1 MDQSSPMPFSTDSAT
16 YSQSS
21 LIDLSISI
29 TLDLPKA
36 FWQLNVATKDQEKT
50 TLSIPGMSIAFKR
63 ACFGLKNV
71 PAIFQNIMSSIFDI
85 PGVFIYIDDVII
97 VASTFDEFLD
107 KIRAVLSNARS
118 RRVNIG
124 LQKCTFT
131 TCNYPIKILGHVF
144 FKKTRSIDSSRIS
157 ALVELPPPKNVKEVR
172 SFVGSVNYLR
182 DWLPQ
187 ISEELA
193 PIIELTRGSESGNRA
208 PPIKWTHDHQLR
220 FERIKRMIIDHVPL
234 SLPDKD
240 SKILIST
247 DASDLA
253 VGGVIWQEM
262 PPCAPAGTPPN
273 RQKGDPSLVFQQD
286 PPKLTKELEHHTER
300 TVRDHIDP
308 YRIHSV
314 RLPPKPKAHDLY
326 GPQEHCFLVFC
337 SGKEPYR
344 EAMDPHP
351 GRIFN

>member
-1 MDQSSPMPFSTDSAT
+1 MN
-16 YSQSS
+16 S
-21 LIDLSISI
+21 LTRSELFCP
-29 TLDLPKA
+29 TL
-36 FWQLNVATKDQEKT
+36 
-50 TLSIPGMSIAFKR
+50 
-63 ACFGLKNV
+63 V
-71 PAIFQNIMSSIFDI
+71 PAE
-85 PGVFIYIDDVII
+85 
-97 VASTFDEFLD
+97 STLACRNAHSP
-107 KIRAVLSNARS
+107 RA
-118 RRVNIG
+118 
-124 LQKCTFT
+124 T
-131 TCNYPIKILGHVF
+131 TQSKFLGHVF

-262 PPCAPAGTPPN
+262 PPCAPCRYPLIDRKVTLSRSSAGSSKTHK
-273 RQKGDPSLVFQQD
+273 RIGA
-286 PPKLTKELEHHTER
+286 
-300 TVRDHIDP
+300 P
-308 YRIHSV
+308 YRKNCTRS
-314 RLPPKPKAHDLY
+314 Y
-326 GPQEHCFLVFC
+326 
-337 SGKEPYR
+337 
-344 EAMDPHP
+344 
-351 GRIFN
+351 

>member
-1 MDQSSPMPFSTDSAT
+1 MTSASQREHFFLCKCPCRTSSFFLFFKASPFRRSICFCKYPFRTTGLSLVSPYFCSSRNSFI
-16 YSQSS
+16 YSP
-21 LIDLSISI
+21 IFTPSI
-29 TLDLPKA
+29 TP
-36 FWQLNVATKDQEKT
+36 TQEVCLT
-50 TLSIPGMSIAFKR
+50 R
-63 ACFGLKNV
+63 HV
-71 PAIFQNIMSSIFDI
+71 SSFESFSH
-85 PGVFIYIDDVII
+85 VYV
-97 VASTFDEFLD
+97 VSTFDEFLD

-131 TCNYPIKILGHVF
+131 TCNHPIKILVHVF

-208 PPIKWTHDHQLR
+208 PPPPIKWTHDHQLR

-247 DASDLA
+247 DASDLV
-253 VGGVIWQEM
+253 VGGMIWQEM
-262 PPCAPAGTPPN
+262 PPCAPAGTPLID
-273 RQKGDPSLVFQQD
+273 RKVTHLSFFQQD

-300 TVRDHIDP
+300 TVRDHFDP
-308 YRIHSV
+308 HRVYSV

-326 GPQEHCFLVFC
+326 GPQEHRLLVSR
-337 SGKEPYR
+337 SGKEPHC